1 MKQEVRAMKKPVEQN
16 PQNMGGPTFN
26 AAPLKKIKAD
36 DGEFKTSSKES
47 ERPIEDG
54 RDD

>member
-1 MKQEVRAMKKPVEQN
+1 MKKPDVQN

-26 AAPLKKIKAD
+26 ATPLKKVKAA
-36 DGEFKTSSKES
+36 ENEYKASNKES
-47 ERPIEDG
+47 RRPVEDG

>member
-1 MKQEVRAMKKPVEQN
+1 MKEPDAQN

-26 AAPLKKIKAD
+26 TAPMRKTKAADNEYKA
-36 DGEFKTSSKES
+36 SNKES
-47 ERPIEDG
+47 RRPVEDG